1 MSSNTPE
8 RDSVNVNVHVLT
20 ALQYCPWDNFSPL
33 LSTYEHQRAENAPP
47 AAYSAWAL
55 NRPRGALSIPLDTRM
70 GWDANIIVKWLVKL
84 DWRMLGQEVQS
95 NNYHRGRDNLSFDH
109 YAMPQNYGGFG
120 KL

>member
-8 RDSVNVNVHVLT
+8 RDSVNVNVHVLLSCNI
-20 ALQYCPWDNFSPL
+20 APEIISLHYSPPMNIKGQK
-33 LSTYEHQRAENAPP
+33 TPP
-47 AAYSAWAL
+47 PTYSAWAL
-55 NRPRGALSIPLDTRM
+55 NRLRGALSLPLDTRL
-70 GWDANIIVKWLVKL
+70 GWDANVIVKWLVKL

-95 NNYHRGRDNLSFDH
+95 TNYHRGRDNLSFDH